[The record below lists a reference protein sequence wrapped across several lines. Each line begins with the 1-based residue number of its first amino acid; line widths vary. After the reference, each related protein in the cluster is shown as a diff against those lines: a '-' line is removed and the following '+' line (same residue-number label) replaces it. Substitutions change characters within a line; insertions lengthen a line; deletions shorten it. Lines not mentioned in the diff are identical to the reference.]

1 MVTENR
7 RKNCCFLLF
16 NPIIAQICT
25 VCNSICKKN
34 RKITK
39 KIRYSDWIRCTRFG
53 SSVSRCYL
61 LQEQVENDVCSEFD
75 STANKHTQQ
84 NQSEQAAHTTH
95 LFLKKTTGFLFSYKC
110 IVSFQLFKND
120 KTADFFAQKQ
130 TQTESLCELF
140 FRILFL
146 HLLIGVCLIIK
157 YSIVR
162 LLSCFCWLLH
172 IVYDVWTGTP
182 YQCRCA
188 GCSRLFAGITT
199 PVLIKI
205 HCTMSRMF
213 VSVRMMESQCSNYTI
228 VLRFGFVSQN
238 TFLRYF
244 GANTMWYLQFHF
256 ECDKLCMSFTL

>member
-1 MVTENR
+1 MMVTENR

-25 VCNSICKKN
+25 VCNSICKKKSEN
-34 RKITK
+34 YK
-39 KIRYSDWIRCTRFG
+39 KNQVQRLDSLHPIRFFCQQMLLTSGTGWEWCLFRVWFHRQQAHIAKSIRT
-53 SSVSRCYL
+53 SRPYNTPL
-61 LQEQVENDVCSEFD
+61 S
-75 STANKHTQQ
+75 K
-84 NQSEQAAHTTH
+84 
-95 LFLKKTTGFLFSYKC
+95 KKTTGFLFSYKC

-130 TQTESLCELF
+130 TQTESLSELF

-162 LLSCFCWLLH
+162 LLYCFCWLLH

-205 HCTMSRMF
+205 HCTMSQMF
-213 VSVRMMESQCSNYTI
+213 ISVRMMES
-228 VLRFGFVSQN
+228 
-238 TFLRYF
+238 
-244 GANTMWYLQFHF
+244 
-256 ECDKLCMSFTL
+256 

>member
-1 MVTENR
+1 MMSVPSLIPPPTSTHS
-7 RKNCCFLLF
+7 KI
-16 NPIIAQICT
+16 NP
-25 VCNSICKKN
+25 
-34 RKITK
+34 
-39 KIRYSDWIRCTRFG
+39 
-53 SSVSRCYL
+53 
-61 LQEQVENDVCSEFD
+61 
-75 STANKHTQQ
+75 NKPPIQHT
-84 NQSEQAAHTTH
+84 S
-95 LFLKKTTGFLFSYKC
+95 FLKKTIGFLFSYKC
-110 IVSFQLFKND
+110 IVPFQLFKND

-130 TQTESLCELF
+130 TQTESLSELF

-162 LLSCFCWLLH
+162 LLYCFCWLLH

-213 VSVRMMESQCSNYTI
+213 VSVRMMES
-228 VLRFGFVSQN
+228 
-238 TFLRYF
+238 
-244 GANTMWYLQFHF
+244 
-256 ECDKLCMSFTL
+256 

>member
-1 MVTENR
+1 MMVTENR
-7 RKNCCFLLF
+7 RKNYCFLLF

-25 VCNSICKKN
+25 VCNSICKKKIGKLQKKSGTAIGFAAPDSVLLSADATYFRN
-34 RKITK
+34 RLRMMSVPSLIPPPTSTHSKI
-39 KIRYSDWIRCTRFG
+39 
-53 SSVSRCYL
+53 
-61 LQEQVENDVCSEFD
+61 NP
-75 STANKHTQQ
+75 NKPPIQHT
-84 NQSEQAAHTTH
+84 S
-95 LFLKKTTGFLFSYKC
+95 FLKKTTGFLFSYKC

-130 TQTESLCELF
+130 TQTESLSELF

-162 LLSCFCWLLH
+162 LLYCFCWLLH

-205 HCTMSRMF
+205 HCTMFRMF
-213 VSVRMMESQCSNYTI
+213 VSVRMMES
-228 VLRFGFVSQN
+228 
-238 TFLRYF
+238 
-244 GANTMWYLQFHF
+244 
-256 ECDKLCMSFTL
+256 